1 VILSVI
7 TVALLSVGQIALA
20 FDKFDFKETARE

>member
-7 TVALLSVGQIALA
+7 TVGLLSAGRIALA
-20 FDKFDFKETARE
+20 FDKFVFVEAAHE